1 MIRYCRKLPGRSLK
15 GQYFSMDAI
24 IASIIF
30 VLALSLLMS
39 HWFSLR
45 AQNESR
51 SSVLQDDADR
61 LSTLIIS
68 PPDPPAWYK
77 NPSSARTAGLA
88 LNNSRLGVL
97 NLTAVSEAAV
107 SLDPRLNLA
116 NYNAARA
123 LMVTPAEFYI
133 IINTTPI
140 GDHSDK
146 QLPLFYIGRAPVNAK
161 EIAIMRRGIVIPE
174 TGGSQAYYHYGT
186 LTLMLWSN
194 TSAV

>member
-1 MIRYCRKLPGRSLK
+1 
-15 GQYFSMDAI
+15 MDAI

-61 LSTLIIS
+61 LSTLLIS
-68 PPDPPAWYK
+68 PPDPPDWYK

-88 LNNSRLGVL
+88 LNGSRLGAL
-97 NLTAVSEAAV
+97 NLTAFTGFDNAV
-107 SLDPRLNLA
+107 ISLDPRLNPA
-116 NYNAARA
+116 KYNAARA
-123 LMVTPAEFYI
+123 LMATPAEFYI

-140 GDHSDK
+140 EHSDQ
-146 QLPLFYIGRAPVNAK
+146 QLPPIYIGRAPVNAK
-161 EIAIMRRGIVIPE
+161 EIAIMRRGIVIPD
-174 TGGSQAYYHYGT
+174 TSGSQTYYHYGT

-194 TSAV
+194 TSTV